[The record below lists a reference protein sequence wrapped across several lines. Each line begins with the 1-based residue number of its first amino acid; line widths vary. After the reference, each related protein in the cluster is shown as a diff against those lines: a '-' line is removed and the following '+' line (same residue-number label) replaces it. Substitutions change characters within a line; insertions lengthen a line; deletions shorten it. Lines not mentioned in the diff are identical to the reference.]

1 MPKKKKKC
9 NWGRYIRK
17 EYVIMAYSPD
27 DEYEFPVKIYLSC
40 KEMAEDLKINI
51 DKVYTLVEQQYVF
64 RQTNLRYMKVKC
76 YF

>member
-9 NWGRYIRK
+9 NWGRYIKK

-51 DKVYTLVEQQYVF
+51 DAKVIDFLDSYADVNYTI
-64 RQTNLRYMKVKC
+64 T
-76 YF
+76 